1 MTDRASPPSP
11 DSLQLRGAPSSSARV
26 SRKAA
31 LIAVV
36 VLGVILGVIII
47 NVSNDKS
54 KRTPEEAAQKKDL
67 EPALNAA
74 KSLTKDVP
82 DVIAAPVP
90 PPPPEPPPVL
100 SRVSAPPSAPTKSAE
115 EDARLADTAVPKFA
129 EAASTAIHPAVA
141 GWSAERSAQA
151 QDSAS
156 NPTANDTLDTNGNGT
171 GNGTNTNTG
180 NPLTPV
186 GNFPGGPGA
195 SSGTPP
201 LDLNHQDEK
210 IAFQRSSLHSAYL
223 DARLTAPRSPF
234 ELKTGTVIPGILVG
248 AMNSDLP
255 GEIVA
260 QVSQNVYD
268 TASGEHLLIPQGTRL
283 YGRYDSKVT
292 FGQGRL
298 LVSWQ
303 RLIYPNAY
311 TLELG
316 AMSGHDQGGN
326 AGFTD
331 QVNNHYARIF
341 GWALLTSVISAGAQ
355 LSQPQQTNV
364 LTTPSSGQV
373 AAAAV
378 GQEMA
383 QVGSQMAARN
393 MQIQPTI
400 QIRKGYRFTVMVNK
414 DILFPGPYQP

>member
-1 MTDRASPPSP
+1 MTETTPPSP
-11 DSLQLRGAPSSSARV
+11 EGLQLRTTPLASARLSKKAVVTAVGALALILGFVIVNV
-26 SRKAA
+26 SKSKPVKAA
-31 LIAVV
+31 EQAASTKELQPSVNIGKE
-36 VLGVILGVIII
+36 L
-47 NVSNDKS
+47 S
-54 KRTPEEAAQKKDL
+54 KDI
-67 EPALNAA
+67 
-74 KSLTKDVP
+74 P
-82 DVIAAPVP
+82 DVIPLPPRQRDEAPAAGAPV
-90 PPPPEPPPVL
+90 
-100 SRVSAPPSAPTKSAE
+100 KSLAD
-115 EDARLADTAVPKFA
+115 DARLADTAVAKFVNVQHA
-129 EAASTAIHPAVA
+129 EMQPAVA
-141 GWSAERSAQA
+141 AMSEENPAEEATPGE
-151 QDSAS
+151 
-156 NPTANDTLDTNGNGT
+156 NT
-171 GNGTNTNTG
+171 GITPGGGINTNTNFAAAG
-180 NPLTPV
+180 NPLRAA
-186 GNFPGGPGA
+186 GGLLRVA
-195 SSGTPP
+195 DQSSAAET
-201 LDLNHQDEK
+201 DLNRQDEK
-210 IAFQRSSLHSAYL
+210 EAFSKKTQRSAYL
-223 DARLTAPRSPF
+223 GNPLRAPLSPF

-283 YGRYDSKVT
+283 YGRYDSNVS

-311 TLELG
+311 TLELD

-326 AGFTD
+326 SGFAD

-355 LSQPQQTNV
+355 LSQPQETNV

-378 GQEMA
+378 GQQMA
-383 QVGSQMAARN
+383 QLGAQMAARN